1 MDSYDKL
8 ERAETEM
15 LHIEDALEALSGV
28 REMDEVADMLND
40 RMILLRWECDEYR
53 RQIEARDAQL
63 IQELTD
69 EYWRAVI

>member
-15 LHIEDALEALSGV
+15 LHIEDALEALNGV
-28 REMDEVADMLND
+28 REMDEVSDMLND

-53 RQIEARDAQL
+53 KQIEARDAQL
-63 IQELTD
+63 IRELTD
-69 EYWRAVI
+69 EYWKAVI

>member
-15 LHIEDALEALSGV
+15 LRIEDALEALSGL
-28 REMDEVADMLND
+28 REMDDVTDMLSD
-40 RMILLRWECDEYR
+40 RLILLRWECDEYR

>member
-1 MDSYDKL
+1 MDSYDRL

-15 LHIEDALEALSGV
+15 LHIEDALEALDGV
-28 REMDEVADMLND
+28 REMEDVADLLND

-63 IQELTD
+63 IRELTD
-69 EYWRAVI
+69 EYWKAVI

>member
-15 LHIEDALEALSGV
+15 LRIEDALEALDGV
-28 REMDEVADMLND
+28 REMDELSDMLND
-40 RMILLRWECDEYR
+40 RLILLRWECDEYR

-63 IQELTD
+63 IRELTD
-69 EYWRAVI
+69 EYWKAVI

>member
-15 LHIEDALEALSGV
+15 LHIEDALEALNGV
-28 REMDEVADMLND
+28 REMDEVSDMLND

>member
-1 MDSYDKL
+1 MDSYDRL

-15 LHIEDALEALSGV
+15 LRIEDALEALNGV
-28 REMDEVADMLND
+28 REMEDVADMLND
-40 RMILLRWECDEYR
+40 RLILLRWECDEYR

-63 IQELTD
+63 IRELTD

>member
-1 MDSYDKL
+1 MDSFDRL

-15 LHIEDALEALSGV
+15 LHIEDALEALDGV
-28 REMDEVADMLND
+28 REMEDITDMLND

-63 IQELTD
+63 VRELTD